1 MKEALPVELTRLL
14 SQASEALASPGEVV
28 GDDASPR
35 YELFHAAASI
45 CSQKVRCVLAQHRLS
60 YVSHPVNLFLGQTYL
75 PDYVRLR
82 MRGCDGLGGALAA
95 HHAGSTST
103 ERGGCDGAVVPTLVD
118 RRTDEVLV
126 DSKRICLRLDAE
138 MPEARQLRPAAIAAD
153 IDEQLAIVDDLPN
166 YQMLMGRTPR
176 DTERPESRSDTL
188 AAFSLRKVAWC
199 DRLLDEHAGDETLTR
214 AYAAKRAKEASAAA
228 GLFSPDAMRNALRQ
242 AEASLHDLEQM
253 LARHDGEWLFGD
265 RPTLA
270 DLFWGIELIRMDD
283 VGMALGESGRLP
295 RVVRLS
301 AAVRTL
307 PSVRQS
313 VLDWPAA
320 RF

>member
-1 MKEALPVELTRLL
+1 MEEALPIELTRLL
-14 SQASEALASPGEVV
+14 SQASEALASRGEVV

-75 PDYVRLR
+75 PEYVRLR
-82 MRGCDGLGGALAA
+82 MRGCDELGGALAA

-118 RRTDEVLV
+118 RRTGEVLV
-126 DSKRICLRLDAE
+126 DSKRICLRIDAE
-138 MPEARQLRPAAIAAD
+138 VPEPRQLRPTAMAAE

-199 DRLLDEHAGDETLTR
+199 DQLLDEHAGDETLTR
-214 AYAAKRAKEASAAA
+214 AFAAKRAKEASAAA
-228 GLFSPDAMRNALRQ
+228 ELFSTDAMRSARQRAEVSLR
-242 AEASLHDLEQM
+242 DLERI
-253 LARHDGEWLFGD
+253 LTKHDGVFLFGG

-270 DLFWGIELIRMDD
+270 DLFWGIELIRMED
-283 VGMALGESGRLP
+283 VGMGSWDPIRLA
-295 RVVRLS
+295 RVARLS
-301 AAVRTL
+301 TAVRTL
-307 PSVRQS
+307 SSVQQS
-313 VLDWPAA
+313 VLNWPGA